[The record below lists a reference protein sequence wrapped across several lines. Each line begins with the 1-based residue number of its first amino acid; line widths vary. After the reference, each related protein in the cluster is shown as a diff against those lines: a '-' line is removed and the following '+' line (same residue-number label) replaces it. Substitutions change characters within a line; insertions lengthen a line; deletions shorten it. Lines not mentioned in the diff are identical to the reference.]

1 MKISE
6 IKNALDLIEENKNLR
21 KVKDF
26 RMISATKAVDE
37 NQKEYIVFSSNNY
50 LGLTHGKSVI
60 EAGKSALAFG
70 SSSTGSRL
78 TSGSSFELSLLE
90 KNLADFK
97 GCEDALVFN
106 TGYMTNLGVLYALAD
121 KKSVIFSDALNHAS
135 IIDGC
140 RISGAKVLVYRHN
153 DMNDLERLLAGLG
166 ITDDF
171 QIFVV
176 SDGVFSMDG
185 DIVNLPTLLEL
196 KEKYNF
202 CLIIDDAHAL
212 GVIGEKGHGT
222 AEYYGLDGKTCGI
235 DIQIGTL
242 SKALAAE
249 GGYAASSKLICDY
262 LRNKS
267 RPFIFSTALPP
278 SVAAS
283 ANEALNLLKANG
295 KSLVEKLN
303 FNTGLM
309 RNLLE
314 GAGLPLV
321 KGTTPIIPIVL
332 GETEKALFFSSE
344 CLKNGI
350 LLSAIRPPSVPEGT
364 SRIRLTVTAAH
375 SEKEIRDCAKIISEL
390 WRKL

>member
-6 IKNALDLIEENKNLR
+6 IKNALNSIEENKNLR
-21 KVKDF
+21 SVKDF

-37 NQKEYIVFSSNNY
+37 NQKEFTVFSSNNY
-50 LGLTHGKSVI
+50 LGLTHEKSVI
-60 EAGKSALAFG
+60 EAGMSALAFG
-70 SSSTGSRL
+70 SGSTGSRL

-97 GCEDALVFN
+97 GCEDALVFG

-140 RISGAKVLVYRHN
+140 RISGAKVIVYKHN
-153 DMNDLERLLAGLG
+153 DMKDLDELLKATE
-166 ITDDF
+166 IPSDF

-185 DIVNLPTLLEL
+185 DIVNLPALLEL
-196 KEKYNF
+196 KVKYNF

-222 AEYYGLDGKTCGI
+222 AEYYGLDGKSCGI

-303 FNTGLM
+303 FNTRLM
-309 RNLLE
+309 RKLLE
-314 GAGLPLV
+314 EAGLPLV

-332 GETEKALFFSSE
+332 GETEKALSFSSE

>member
-6 IKNALDLIEENKNLR
+6 IKNLR
-21 KVKDF
+21 RVKDF
-26 RMISATKAVDE
+26 RMVSATKAVDE
-37 NQKEYIVFSSNNY
+37 NQKEYTVFSSNNY
-50 LGLTHGKSVI
+50 LGLTHEKSVI
-60 EAGKSALAFG
+60 EAGKFAMTFG
-70 SSSTGSRL
+70 TGSTGSRL

-97 GCEDALVFN
+97 ETEDVLVFG

-121 KKSVIFSDALNHAS
+121 KKSVIFSDELNHAS

-140 RISGAKVLVYRHN
+140 KISGAKVIVYKHN
-153 DMNDLERLLAGLG
+153 DMKDLEELLKATE
-166 ITDDF
+166 IPDEF

-185 DIVNLPTLLEL
+185 DIVNLPSLVAL
-196 KEKYNF
+196 KSKYNF

-212 GVIGEKGHGT
+212 GVIGKSGHGT
-222 AEYYGLDGKTCGI
+222 AEYYGLDGKNCGI

-303 FNTGLM
+303 FNTRTM
-309 RNLLE
+309 RSLLE
-314 GAGLPLV
+314 KAGLPVV
-321 KGTTPIIPIVL
+321 KGSTPIIPIVL
-332 GETEKALFFSSE
+332 GEAEKAVFLSEE

-350 LLSAIRPPSVPEGT
+350 LISAIRPPSVPVGT
-364 SRIRLTVTAAH
+364 SRLRLSVTASH
-375 SEKEIRDCAKIISEL
+375 SECEIRNCAEILSNI
-390 WRKL
+390 WRKI

>member
-6 IKNALDLIEENKNLR
+6 IKNTLNLIEENKNLR
-21 KVKDF
+21 SVKDF

-37 NQKEYIVFSSNNY
+37 NQKEYTVFSSNNY
-50 LGLTHGKSVI
+50 LGLTHEKSVI
-60 EAGKSALAFG
+60 EAGQSTLAFG
-70 SSSTGSRL
+70 TGSTGSRL

-97 GCEDALVFN
+97 GCEDALVFG

-121 KKSVIFSDALNHAS
+121 RKSVIFSDQLNHAS

-140 RISGAKVLVYRHN
+140 RISGAKVVVYRHN
-153 DMNDLERLLAGLG
+153 DMKDLEERLASLG
-166 ITDDF
+166 IPDCF

-185 DIVNLPTLLEL
+185 DIVNLPALLEL
-196 KEKYNF
+196 KSKYNF

-222 AEYYGLDGKTCGI
+222 AEYYGLDGKSCGI

-249 GGYAASSKLICDY
+249 GGYASSSKLICDY

-278 SVAAS
+278 CVAAS

-314 GAGLPLV
+314 DAGLPLV

-344 CLKNGI
+344 CLKNRI